1 MNQKYSINDIL
12 ESVSII
18 NPEKISTK
26 KFSKEEILSA
36 IQDLNE
42 TRSQLSP
49 KEELNKKN
57 YELKAINKT
66 SSAQLPVEKDAIK
79 EKIYPKIVIEK
90 KEKTYTQPLMLTNII
105 KYEPVKSKALFLK
118 KLHNSHLKIIATKT
132 HGAGNR

>member
-57 YELKAINKT
+57 YELKATNKT
-66 SSAQLPVEKDAIK
+66 SSVQLPVEKDAIK

-105 KYEPVKSKALFLK
+105 KYEPAKSKALFLK
-118 KLHNSHLKIIATKT
+118 KLHNSHLKIIAMKT

>member
-79 EKIYPKIVIEK
+79 EKIYPKIVVEK

-105 KYEPVKSKALFLK
+105 KYEPAKSKALFLK
-118 KLHNSHLKIIATKT
+118 KLHNSHLKIIAMKT

>member
-42 TRSQLSP
+42 TRSQPSP

-57 YELKAINKT
+57 YELKATNKT

-118 KLHNSHLKIIATKT
+118 KLHNSHLKIIAMKT

>member
-66 SSAQLPVEKDAIK
+66 SSAQLPVEKDVIK

-118 KLHNSHLKIIATKT
+118 KLHNSHLKIIAMKT

>member
-57 YELKAINKT
+57 YELKAINKS

-118 KLHNSHLKIIATKT
+118 KTTQLSFKNYCHENTRS
-132 HGAGNR
+132 

>member
-118 KLHNSHLKIIATKT
+118 KLHNSYLKIIAMKT

>member
-1 MNQKYSINDIL
+1 MNQKYSIKDIL

-118 KLHNSHLKIIATKT
+118 KLHNSYLKIIAMKT

>member
-118 KLHNSHLKIIATKT
+118 KLHNSHLKIIAMKT
-132 HGAGNR
+132 HGAENR

>member
-1 MNQKYSINDIL
+1 MNQKYSIKNIL

-118 KLHNSHLKIIATKT
+118 KLHNSYLKIIAMKT

>member
-66 SSAQLPVEKDAIK
+66 YSAQLPVEKDAIK

-118 KLHNSHLKIIATKT
+118 KLHNSHLKIIAMKT